1 VASSG
6 AAQQGRAFGT
16 YQSLAGVGGLAVALA
31 LGWTYQRFGGET
43 ALLAGAGLVGALLPV
58 WLLFGSGFGPA
69 GGSRSLAGTLR
80 RR

>member
-1 VASSG
+1 
-6 AAQQGRAFGT
+6 
-16 YQSLAGVGGLAVALA
+16 VALA
-31 LGWTYQRFGGET
+31 LGWPYQRFGGET